1 MLHITGSV
9 KVLKEELRIAR
20 GLIQDIVGV
29 LEHVNSETNLTKSVG
44 TFAVQMPEFKVLTKD
59 ADAAKRI
66 LRLVCTGEMQPGEA
80 AQKFKCAYKEID
92 DLYQK
97 F

>member
-9 KVLKEELRIAR
+9 KQLKEELRIAR
-20 GLIQDIVGV
+20 GLINDIVITLNNV
-29 LEHVNSETNLTKSVG
+29 RTETNLTQKVG
-44 TFAVQMPEFKVLTKD
+44 TFAVQMPEFKILTKD

-66 LRLVCTGEMQPGEA
+66 LRMVCTGEMQPGEA